1 MVEVAANR
9 PTPRT
14 GWPPTFRFTI
24 EPIYWVLLAV
34 FVIGWVAVSLRGGQF
49 LTLTNITNMFV
60 RSISLGLVSIGQTL
74 VILGGSLDLSVAYMI
89 SVAAVLS
96 SVVMQ
101 GQPDRMLLG
110 IGAALLAGLV
120 VGLANGLI
128 ITRLRVNAFITTLGM
143 ALIMRGLLNA
153 SFENFSGAVPA
164 EFQALGYDSV
174 GPVPW
179 SILLLLGLA
188 GAAWAVVRYTRFG
201 YHLYAVGGNEEI
213 ARLSGVRSGRVLIL
227 AHVLCSL
234 TAVLTALFIVSRLRA
249 GAPWVGPDGGYDL
262 ESIAAVVLG
271 GTALAGGRGSVLGTL
286 AGVLIFAIIDNV
298 FNEFQVDPFLKT
310 LLRGIIIVGAVASY
324 SLRSRESEAARA

>member
-1 MVEVAANR
+1 MAEAAVDR
-9 PTPRT
+9 GAPRSAS
-14 GWPPTFRFTI
+14 WPRALGARI
-24 EPIYWVLLAV
+24 EPIYLVLIVV
-34 FVIGWVAVSLRGGQF
+34 FVVGWIAVSLRGGQF
-49 LTLTNITNMFV
+49 LTVTNLTNMFV

-89 SVAAVLS
+89 SVAAVIS

-128 ITRLRVNAFITTLGM
+128 VTRLSVNTFITTRGT

-153 SFENFSGAVPA
+153 CFENFSGAVPP

-179 SILLLLGLA
+179 SILLLLALA

-201 YHLYAVGGNEEI
+201 YHLYAVGGNEET
-213 ARLSGVRSGRVLIL
+213 ARLSGIRSGGGLIL
-227 AHVLCSL
+227 AHVLCS
-234 TAVLTALFIVSRLRA
+234 F
-249 GAPWVGPDGGYDL
+249 
-262 ESIAAVVLG
+262 
-271 GTALAGGRGSVLGTL
+271 
-286 AGVLIFAIIDNV
+286 
-298 FNEFQVDPFLKT
+298 
-310 LLRGIIIVGAVASY
+310 
-324 SLRSRESEAARA
+324 